1 MVIAMFIIAIVIA
14 FSLALMGDG
23 MRRAVKA
30 NELLTATAL
39 AQYEVDRVKNISFP
53 PTTEDRQDEYAKAKA
68 DCPYNKNFQ
77 VEVVNEGYKSDG
89 TSPATDDETAIRK
102 ITVDIYRKKDDAKM
116 VTLTTYISRNGA
128 I

>member
-1 MVIAMFIIAIVIA
+1 MFIIAIVIA

-23 MRRAVKA
+23 MRRVVKA

-53 PTTEDRQDEYAKAKA
+53 PTTEDRQDEYEKTPKV
-68 DCPYNKNFQ
+68 DCPYNKDFQ

-89 TSPATDDETAIRK
+89 TSAATDDETAIRK

>member
-1 MVIAMFIIAIVIA
+1 IA
-14 FSLALMGDG
+14 
-23 MRRAVKA
+23 
-30 NELLTATAL
+30 
-39 AQYEVDRVKNISFP
+39 FP
-53 PTTEDRQDEYAKAKA
+53 PTTEDRQGEYEKTPKV